1 MDAMDA
7 GTTGAGTAVETKMIE
22 PSIGNALPHF
32 VPLVVFP
39 LVACAAL
46 WGGWWIALP
55 IVLLSAVEHFDNFLG
70 VAERNI
76 DPDTTHEKQLFLY
89 KLSLWLWAV
98 AWPVTFVFALW
109 QILVSGHLATWEIA
123 LMAPVLA
130 GVGQSI
136 FIVGHELV
144 HRRAAWERRLGEL
157 LLACASYPHYA
168 TEHIYMHHPLVCT
181 PGDPGSAPKGVS
193 LWQYL
198 PREIR
203 SNLAGAWNF
212 ERTRLARRRLPAWH
226 YTNPFWRYVLQTGGW
241 YALVFWMG
249 GLSAVL
255 VYAGLCF
262 IVIFSMKVSNY
273 VQHYGLRRIRLP
285 GGRYETVKARH
296 AWSADYKFSNWFYFN
311 MQRHADHH
319 AATNR
324 RYPLLQHHGGDESP
338 QLPGTYVQM
347 GGLAMSSKRWFRK
360 MDPLLDR
367 QRAYFYPDVEDWSAY
382 DSPAYAAKPDAF
394 EAIAEIHAAAP
405 RMAGWINRSPALLD
419 SLWEREFTDL
429 DLPDG
434 FGPDP
439 EFEAVARRGLARVY
453 WTRELGAS
461 EMREQLADIPVQDAR
476 EAVEV
481 AREWSNGKVFQ
492 VGMHT
497 MRGSLAPTEAAAALS
512 NVAAASISA
521 VLTAVEED
529 SADSGGA
536 RAEGGVAVVVLGAL
550 AGGEATP
557 GAALDVLFVHGGGP
571 DEPHAALCR
580 RFDRALRAL
589 SQDNLLLAPIPR
601 ERKARPVRSV
611 DAFRE
616 HYLATGSA
624 AELLELTRA
633 RCVFVSGASEVA
645 ERFEAARREAL
656 AHGAARNDA
665 MAELRKPPA
674 GASEPGLLSIDG
686 MRGGAGDLER
696 AARLLQMTHAGEVPE
711 LLAPDAASVFHAAG
725 SRGLIPDG
733 AAARLTAADS
743 MWRNLHGI
751 LRLVVDDG
759 CAVDAAADRV
769 KSVIARSCGM
779 DDWDAL
785 ADAIRATASRAAGE
799 IHALSAAAPGR

>member
-1 MDAMDA
+1 MDA
-7 GTTGAGTAVETKMIE
+7 GTTGAGTAAGTKMIE

-32 VPLVVFP
+32 APLVVFP

-109 QILVSGHLATWEIA
+109 QILVSGHLATWEVA

-181 PGDPGSAPKGVS
+181 PGDPGSAPRGVS

-198 PREIR
+198 PREIW
-203 SNLAGAWNF
+203 SNLAGAWKF
-212 ERTRLARRRLPAWH
+212 ERARLARRRLPAWH

-249 GLSAVL
+249 GLLAVL

-262 IVIFSMKVSNY
+262 IVVFSMKVSNY

-347 GGLAMSSKRWFRK
+347 GGLAMSSKRWFQK

-367 QRAYFYPDVEDWSAY
+367 QRAYFYPDIEDWSAY

-419 SLWEREFTDL
+419 SLRETGVHRPRSAGRLRPRSGIRGRRAARPCARVL
-429 DLPDG
+429 DQG
-434 FGPDP
+434 
-439 EFEAVARRGLARVY
+439 ARRIRNAGA
-453 WTRELGAS
+453 TRRL
-461 EMREQLADIPVQDAR
+461 
-476 EAVEV
+476 
-481 AREWSNGKVFQ
+481 
-492 VGMHT
+492 
-497 MRGSLAPTEAAAALS
+497 
-512 NVAAASISA
+512 
-521 VLTAVEED
+521 
-529 SADSGGA
+529 
-536 RAEGGVAVVVLGAL
+536 
-550 AGGEATP
+550 P
-557 GAALDVLFVHGGGP
+557 GAGRQGSGGGGP
-571 DEPHAALCR
+571 GVVERQGVPGRHAYH
-580 RFDRALRAL
+580 
-589 SQDNLLLAPIPR
+589 
-601 ERKARPVRSV
+601 ARQ
-611 DAFRE
+611 
-616 HYLATGSA
+616 
-624 AELLELTRA
+624 
-633 RCVFVSGASEVA
+633 SGAGRGGGGAVQRRGCFHVRRAVGRRRGFRRQRRRAGGGGRCGRGSRRA
-645 ERFEAARREAL
+645 GRRPGDARRC
-656 AHGAARNDA
+656 AR
-665 MAELRKPPA
+665 
-674 GASEPGLLSIDG
+674 
-686 MRGGAGDLER
+686 R
-696 AARLLQMTHAGEVPE
+696 AVRA
-711 LLAPDAASVFHAAG
+711 
-725 SRGLIPDG
+725 
-733 AAARLTAADS
+733 
-743 MWRNLHGI
+743 WR
-751 LRLVVDDG
+751 R
-759 CAVDAAADRV
+759 
-769 KSVIARSCGM
+769 
-779 DDWDAL
+779 
-785 ADAIRATASRAAGE
+785 
-799 IHALSAAAPGR
+799 P